1 MTIAGDRY
9 DRCPIAGVVSPL
21 YEGVEPYADP
31 DSLLSNVEHQ
41 ITHRQVVITSKK
53 AEEN

>member
-1 MTIAGDRY
+1 MQ
-9 DRCPIAGVVSPL
+9 PIAGVVSPL
-21 YEGVEPYADP
+21 YDGVEPYTDP

-41 ITHRQVVITSKK
+41 VTHRQVVITSKK